1 MDGITGIQLD
11 QTAIKALTRH
21 ETVQTAVQDTAERG
35 RDFARS
41 IAPVDTGQYRDS
53 IGVRE
58 DGDDAEVF
66 SDADHA
72 PYVEYGTR
80 HMEGQHI
87 FGRTLDALAK
97 GGGPS

>member
-11 QTAIKALTRH
+11 HAAIRALTRH
-21 ETVQTAVQDTAERG
+21 ETVQEAVQDTAERG
-35 RDFARS
+35 RDYARS

-53 IGVRE
+53 IGIRE
-58 DGDDAEVF
+58 DGDEAEIV

-87 FGRTLDALAK
+87 FGRTLDHLK
-97 GGGPS
+97 SGGKA